1 MKAVA
6 SMGLPA
12 STVFPS
18 TSKFRIKHFQGQ
30 PCQLRRSLRLCARR
44 QTSPTCSMKAM
55 MAEFGEPKKVNM
67 QISILREKLWEAI
80 PDPVKEIP
88 WKKAEKILMERLLF
102 VGQKALKW
110 TLTILFVFSSLSDF
124 IFSIS
129 RNQELMIPLGLFVGC
144 MMTDFLK
151 EISHELFC
159 NSEEKG
165 LNWQFMGIG
174 CFFVLI
180 KFLSANFLMR
190 ERVFLLHVA
199 NGGLMQL
206 LWLWRSLQEREIKAT
221 ERIT

>member
-1 MKAVA
+1 
-6 SMGLPA
+6 
-12 STVFPS
+12 
-18 TSKFRIKHFQGQ
+18 
-30 PCQLRRSLRLCARR
+30 
-44 QTSPTCSMKAM
+44 MKAM

-110 TLTILFVFSSLSDF
+110 TLTILFVFSFLSDF

-159 NSEEKG
+159 NSEVY
-165 LNWQFMGIG
+165 FCMHSS
-174 CFFVLI
+174 C
-180 KFLSANFLMR
+180 LS
-190 ERVFLLHVA
+190 
-199 NGGLMQL
+199 
-206 LWLWRSLQEREIKAT
+206 
-221 ERIT
+221 